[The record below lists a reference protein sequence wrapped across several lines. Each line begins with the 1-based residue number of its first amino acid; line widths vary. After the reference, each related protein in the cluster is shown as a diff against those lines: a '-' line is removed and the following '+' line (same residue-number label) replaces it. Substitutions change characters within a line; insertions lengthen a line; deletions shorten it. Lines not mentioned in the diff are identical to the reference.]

1 MARSTPLPAARH
13 AARVEATLATNAPAR
28 SALAASWRR
37 SSEHHKLDPAADSAP
52 HRLGEAEL
60 RDHRDAMGPLLHA
73 ARPSLDRLYQAV
85 GGSGCCVLLADRN
98 GVPVD
103 RRGASVDDPV
113 FRGWGLWTGAVWD
126 ESSVGTNGIGTCLIE
141 HRPLTIHRDQHFLAK
156 NASLSCSA
164 APIWDHDAKLAGVL
178 DVSSCRADL
187 TDGFVDLIRL
197 ALADAA
203 RRIEAEVFRLA
214 FPDAR
219 IVLAENGGLL
229 AVDRDDL
236 IVGASRAARQELG
249 LTAERL
255 GTPLPARDLLETG
268 RAGESLDH
276 AERAVLTRALA
287 RAGGNVSAA
296 AAALGIS
303 RATLHRKLKRDPSVR
318 PSRAN

>member
-1 MARSTPLPAARH
+1 MARTDRHVARIEAAI
-13 AARVEATLATNAPAR
+13 ADNAPAR

-37 SSEHHKLDPAADSAP
+37 SSERHGLDPAASREP
-52 HRLGEAEL
+52 RRLGDAEL
-60 RDHRDAMGPLLHA
+60 RARRDQVESLLRA
-73 ARPSLDRLYQAV
+73 AQPCLDRLFQAV
-85 GGSGCCVLLADRN
+85 GGSGCCVLLADRE

-126 ESSVGTNGIGTCLIE
+126 EGSEGTNGIGTCLIE
-141 HRPLTIHRDQHFLAK
+141 HRLLTIHRDQHYLAK
-156 NASLSCSA
+156 NSALSCSA
-164 APIWDHDAKLAGVL
+164 APIWDHEATLAGVL

-187 TDGFVDLIRL
+187 TEGFVELIRL

-219 IVLAENGGLL
+219 IVLAGNGGLL
-229 AVDRDDL
+229 AIDRDDL
-236 IVGASRAARQELG
+236 IVGASRAARQGLG
-249 LTAERL
+249 ITAERL
-255 GTPLPARDLLETG
+255 ARPLPAQDLLESE
-268 RAGESLDH
+268 RPCESLDH
-276 AERAVLTRALA
+276 AERAVLARALA
-287 RAGGNVSAA
+287 RANGNVSAA

-318 PSRAN
+318 PARPN

>member
-1 MARSTPLPAARH
+1 MARPTARPTAAH
-13 AARVEATLATNAPAR
+13 VARVEASLATNAPAR

-37 SSEHHKLDPAADSAP
+37 SSEHHKLDPAATTSPQQLGDS
-52 HRLGEAEL
+52 EL
-60 RDHRDAMGPLLHA
+60 RHHRDAMGPLLEA
-73 ARPSLDRLYQAV
+73 ARPALDRLYQAV

-103 RRGASVDDPV
+103 RRGAAVDDPV

-126 ESSVGTNGIGTCLIE
+126 EGAQGTNGIGTCLIE
-141 HRPLTIHRDQHFLAK
+141 HRLLTIHRDQHFLAK

-164 APIWDHDAKLAGVL
+164 APIWCPDAKLAGVL
-178 DVSSCRADL
+178 DVSSCRADV

-203 RRIEAEVFRLA
+203 RRIEAEVFRRA

-219 IVLAENGGLL
+219 IVLTENGGLL

-236 IVGASRAARQELG
+236 VVGATRAARQTLG
-249 LTAERL
+249 LTADRL
-255 GTPLPARDLLETG
+255 GRPLPARDLLEAE
-268 RAGESLDH
+268 RPCESLDH
-276 AERAVLTRALA
+276 AERAVLARALA
-287 RAGGNVSAA
+287 RANGNVSAA

-303 RATLHRKLKRDPSVR
+303 RATLHRKLKRDPAAR
-318 PSRAN
+318 PARAN

>member
-1 MARSTPLPAARH
+1 MARTPSAH
-13 AARVEATLATNAPAR
+13 HVARVEAALSTNAPAR

-37 SSEHHKLDPAADSAP
+37 SSERHKLDPGAKAAPRQLADS
-52 HRLGEAEL
+52 EL

-73 ARPSLDRLYQAV
+73 AQPSLDRLYQAV
-85 GGSGCCVLLADRN
+85 GGSGCCVLLADSN

-126 ESSVGTNGIGTCLIE
+126 EGSEGTNGIGTCLIE
-141 HRPLTIHRDQHFLAK
+141 HRLLTIHRDQHFLAR
-156 NASLSCSA
+156 NSSLSCSA
-164 APIWDHDAKLAGVL
+164 TPIWNHDAKLAGVL
-178 DVSSCRADL
+178 DVSSCRADT
-187 TDGFVDLIRL
+187 TDGFVELIRL
-197 ALADAA
+197 ALVDAA

-219 IVLAENGGLL
+219 IVLTENGGLV

-236 IVGASRAARQELG
+236 VVGASRAARQSLG
-249 LTAERL
+249 LTPERL
-255 GTPLPARDLLETG
+255 GRPLPAQDVLG
-268 RAGESLDH
+268 AGLPCESLDN
-276 AERAVLTRALA
+276 AERAVLARALA
-287 RAGGNVSAA
+287 RANGNVSAA

-318 PSRAN
+318 QT